1 MTQTKNIANY
11 FISISTIISKDIV
24 TGKNILIQEGKLR
37 EGGVE

>member
-24 TGKNILIQEGKLR
+24 TGKNILIQEGER
-37 EGGVE
+37 GRGS